1 MIGGKRHIGLAGYP
15 PRITDEDVPLPLDDH
30 QDERG
35 PAGAAL
41 TSMAHP
47 GSVPQDL
54 DPDSIEYDEIDAPAP
69 LEDLERRISELS
81 AVVGQRM
88 SALEKQLLADRD
100 ALGGSDAQFARSLL
114 DFNER
119 LTRIEKQIAFMSS
132 AQAMQ
137 EKQMSLH
144 KRATALDL
152 AIKACGSDVTAG
164 DLTGTADAFVIW
176 LEAGVSG

>member
-15 PRITDEDVPLPLDDH
+15 PRGSAEDIPLPLEDH
-30 QDERG
+30 QAERRPDG
-35 PAGAAL
+35 VAL
-41 TSMAHP
+41 TSMPHP
-47 GSVPQDL
+47 GSVQQDL
-54 DPDSIEYDEIDAPAP
+54 DPDAIEYDEIEVESPWIADVEE
-69 LEDLERRISELS
+69 LHGKISN
-81 AVVGQRM
+81 
-88 SALEKQLLADRD
+88 LEKQLLADRD

-119 LTRIEKQIAFMSS
+119 LARIEKQIAFMSS